1 MLNKAESI
9 SGLEDVEIL
18 KNSEGKPVVQKQT
31 PGLSSFAGKLNDIPE
46 YMSSLLDVAVK
57 NIPTSAQP
65 NTPLF
70 IMATAGMRLLT
81 PAQQDEI
88 WQTVREFVK
97 SHYRFDF
104 KYSDAYTISGTE
116 EGLFGWISV
125 NYLLGRF
132 RPLSKSNE
140 IIKQPTDGMLDMGG
154 ASMQIAFEI
163 ESTENL
169 PKELVSEFS
178 VRGKW
183 FSPEQNYKV
192 YVTSYLG
199 YGMNALRK
207 RYEEF
212 LLYSYIERHGSPTKE
227 LEIAD
232 PCLLKGFD
240 VTNKRVPHAPALDR
254 PPEPTNETFTVTY
267 KGTGDMTQC
276 LKDVEPLLLLND
288 HCTPIPCAM
297 NNVVQPKTDFN
308 SLEFYGLSEFFY
320 TLETLKMIPP
330 VQYNYHKALEKAQ
343 EICSMSWND
352 YHAELKNEKPDL
364 PQAKFETFVSFKK
377 LICFKASYLLS
388 ALHKGLH
395 FPENYEKL
403 QPALEIN
410 NTELQWSLGA
420 LLYKLKTSTPEAEH
434 NRKILLAFIIIT
446 AVLFTLALL
455 SVILYFIFKKRC
467 SRTPKPVQTSIQQ
480 VDSVNTTNT
489 PNTDVH
495 LTNSKDTNNNT
506 NNTTDFHN
514 NNINNDTR

>member
-1 MLNKAESI
+1 MNWHSFMKHLHAIVLALILCKMHKYEAAPVGQNYVIIIDAGSSGSRMFVYTWQSKAESI

-18 KNSEGKPVVQKQT
+18 KNSQGKPVVQKRT
-31 PGLSSFAGKLNDIPE
+31 PGLSSFADKLDEIPK
-46 YMSSLLDVAVK
+46 YISSLLDVAVE
-57 NIPTSAQP
+57 NIPTSALP

-70 IMATAGMRLLT
+70 IMATAGMRLLSPT
-81 PAQQDEI
+81 QQDMI
-88 WQTVREFVK
+88 WQTVRDHVK

-132 RPLSKSNE
+132 RPVSKTKE

-212 LLYSYIERHGSPTKE
+212 LLYLYIGRHGIQTKK
-227 LEIAD
+227 LEIED
-232 PCLLKGFD
+232 PCLLRGFNVQND
-240 VTNKRVPHAPALDR
+240 RVPHAPALNV

-267 KGTGDMTQC
+267 KGTGNMTQC
-276 LKDVEPLLLLND
+276 LKNVEPLLLLNN

-297 NNVVQPKTDFN
+297 NNVVQPQIDFN

-330 VQYNYHKALEKAQ
+330 VKYSYHEALSKAQ
-343 EICSMSWND
+343 EICNTNWD
-352 YHAELKNEKPDL
+352 AYHADLRKEKPDL
-364 PQAKFETFVSFKK
+364 SEEKFESFVSFKK

-403 QPALEIN
+403 QPAHEIN
-410 NTELQWSLGA
+410 STELQWSLGA
-420 LLYKLKTSTPEAEH
+420 LLYKLNDE
-434 NRKILLAFIIIT
+434 R
-446 AVLFTLALL
+446 
-455 SVILYFIFKKRC
+455 
-467 SRTPKPVQTSIQQ
+467 QIQKY
-480 VDSVNTTNT
+480 S
-489 PNTDVH
+489 
-495 LTNSKDTNNNT
+495 LTNLYKYIRSLIWSKHIKNT
-506 NNTTDFHN
+506 LRFYFV
-514 NNINNDTR
+514 